1 MNELKTPTSEKE
13 NGPSILRHTQ
23 GVVGMCPSGTLSAGQ
38 TIDNS
43 SAVRVS
49 EVKAPFI
56 AQSGGGAF
64 AGNWQTANRP
74 GI

>member
-1 MNELKTPTSEKE
+1 
-13 NGPSILRHTQ
+13 
-23 GVVGMCPSGTLSAGQ
+23 MCPSGTLSAGQ